1 MLYPAQHSSRC
12 MYDEGNWSTASCF
25 YFVINDVNVLRHD
38 ATTFY
43 LNQYREQIVI
53 FIKLLFSSIRYKKKW
68 WQLPCEIWISGQ
80 SVPSTG
86 NWAQQASC
94 GFVLSRF
101 HSLGEFDEGKRSCR
115 KRLADHN
122 RRRRKPQPNA
132 STCGVTS
139 AESIGM
145 TGGGDDGDHS
155 PNNRGATG

>member
-1 MLYPAQHSSRC
+1 M
-12 MYDEGNWSTASCF
+12 
-25 YFVINDVNVLRHD
+25 V
-38 ATTFY
+38 
-43 LNQYREQIVI
+43 
-53 FIKLLFSSIRYKKKW
+53 
-68 WQLPCEIWISGQ
+68 
-80 SVPSTG
+80 
-86 NWAQQASC
+86 
-94 GFVLSRF
+94 FVLSRF